1 MKNIDKRGTFEKA
14 WSEAFTGAE
23 KTPPDAVWDRLE
35 ARLARAE
42 SNYYKRR
49 ILFFKWMAAASLTFA
64 LALSAH
70 QLWLLDSVEP
80 VVERN
85 PVPAAPVRPEINAT
99 VPESRTGIPESAQD
113 ALLSRRTPQPVIS
126 GEPDGE
132 LAGGTF
138 SPQPDGRAGSVVMEE
153 GVPTDDLNTLSAG
166 NDPEGRAGFP
176 AIAALSVEPALAS
189 ALSFQPAIGVPQAGT
204 LPEHLYLV
212 PAVPV
217 SYKKSRAGFDS
228 QLFAG
233 LNVSAGS
240 FNPNFSGSPA
250 TPSFSSELMAV
261 PGGNFAVDRALNVQ
275 QYGGGTSE
283 RYEADLVTSYGV
295 DFGWRLAPR
304 WIIQTGLAYSAANS
318 RASTTAYYQP
328 IGAGKRYAILSANS
342 VVADGLNE
350 LNFNQSIELD
360 NSYTFAS
367 VPLQAGFIVFE
378 DKLSLTLLAGMSSD
392 VFLGNR
398 ISDPDNFLTTVETPP
413 GDSSPYR
420 SVFFSGLL
428 GTSLGYTVAD
438 HYRIRI
444 EPGLRMGLHSFT
456 KDAFVLDSRP
466 SSFMLAFGFSYLFE

>member
-14 WSEAFTGAE
+14 WAEAFTGVE

-49 ILFFKWMAAASLTFA
+49 VLFFKWMAAASLTFA
-64 LALSAH
+64 LALGIH
-70 QLWLLDSVEP
+70 QLWLLDSGKP
-80 VVERN
+80 VAERN
-85 PVPAAPVRPEINAT
+85 PVPAAPLQQETIAP
-99 VPESRTGIPESAQD
+99 VPENKAGIPQTGPD
-113 ALLSRRTPQPVIS
+113 ARLPRREPRSEVS
-126 GEPDGE
+126 GEPDRK
-132 LAGGTF
+132 LAGRTL
-138 SPQPDGRAGSVVMEE
+138 PRQPDAHTEIVVVKDASRA
-153 GVPTDDLNTLSAG
+153 DDLNALAAG
-166 NDPEGRAGFP
+166 DLPADQAGHP
-176 AIAALSVEPALAS
+176 TIAGEPALAGG
-189 ALSFQPAIGVPQAGT
+189 LSFLPAYGVSQAGPV
-204 LPEHLYLV
+204 PEHIYKV
-212 PAVPV
+212 PAMPV
-217 SYKKSRAGFDS
+217 SHKKSRAEFES

-250 TPSFSSELMAV
+250 APGFSSELLAV
-261 PGGNFAVDRALNVQ
+261 SGGNYSVDRALNVK
-275 QYGGGTSE
+275 QYGSSTSE
-283 RYEADLVTSYGV
+283 KYEADLITAYGV

-318 RASTTAYYQP
+318 RASTSAYYQP
-328 IGAGKRYAILSANS
+328 MGEGKRYAILSANS

-398 ISDPDNFLTTVETPP
+398 ISDPDNFLTTVQTSP
-413 GDSSPYR
+413 GDNSPYR

-444 EPGLRMGLHSFT
+444 EPGFRVGLNSFT
-456 KDAFVLDSRP
+456 KDSFVLDSRP
-466 SSFMLAFGFSYLFE
+466 SAFMMAFGFSYLFD